1 MGANLGVFSRDGFT
15 FSVDLRSPVCYDIA
29 VGSLIAKR
37 LIVHVYGILMFV
49 NSIGAL
55 LSRAS
60 AGTLTQT
67 VSPRPQPNIL
77 IFLLW
82 RGIENRCYY

>member
-37 LIVHVYGILMFV
+37 LIVHVYGI
-49 NSIGAL
+49 GAL